1 VLEAMSKMAGIL
13 GKSTEA
19 ARYAKLH
26 TAAATDFHTI
36 FYNTTTGTYG
46 NDYGAIQC
54 MFNDNDDNDVIYI
67 LNKYSNAQANVCHP
81 FFAACELF

>member
-1 VLEAMSKMAGIL
+1 MLEAMSKMAGIL

-54 MFNDNDDNDVIYI
+54 
-67 LNKYSNAQANVCHP
+67 KYSNAEANVCH
-81 FFAACELF
+81 LFLLLVNYSSRFLTTGWL

>member
-54 MFNDNDDNDVIYI
+54 IFNDNDDN
-67 LNKYSNAQANVCHP
+67 
-81 FFAACELF
+81 E